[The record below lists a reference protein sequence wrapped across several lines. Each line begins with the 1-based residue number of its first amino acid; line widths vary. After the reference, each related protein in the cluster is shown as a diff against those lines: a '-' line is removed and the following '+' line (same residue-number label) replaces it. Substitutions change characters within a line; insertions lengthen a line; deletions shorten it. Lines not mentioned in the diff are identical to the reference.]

1 MYRVSCPARLRE
13 LPFLSQD
20 QDDSTSAG
28 IAPVPVPARRGG
40 HGVAPAVAQR
50 TAFLHQLD
58 GMVTDAASQHA
69 AGAAAGAAAAAAAPV
84 IDRKGQVNPLI
95 AVRNSVAVDT
105 SLPSPMSQMSTD
117 SGQAD
122 RLVRLRN
129 LINMAGYV
137 SASQP
142 ALQWS
147 IGVVLTPSSCCST
160 DAGGQAAAR

>member
-1 MYRVSCPARLRE
+1 VYRVLCPARLRE

-50 TAFLHQLD
+50 TAFLHELD
-58 GMVTDAASQHA
+58 GMVTDAARQHA
-69 AGAAAGAAAAAAAPV
+69 VAAAAALV
-84 IDRKGQVNPLI
+84 IDRKAQVNPLI
-95 AVRNSVAVDT
+95 AARNSVAVDT
-105 SLPSPMSQMSTD
+105 LHPSPMSQMSTD